1 MFYRFHE
8 EQTRGVTSV
17 WRLVILCVNNTLVP
31 ARTRMLSEIVLN
43 FQQTFRLFSV
53 SFLRRHQRM
62 RATGDLQ
69 QRTVYKYAGKFYML
83 LSTGLRF
90 SFRRKTLYR
99 YRIGVVYL
107 RNLTW
112 SLVFF
117 FNPFLDHNE
126 CEKNGMCANGK
137 CLNVQGS
144 FQCRCKSGFVMSQ
157 TGHSCIGNVSYSL
170 FYNDVFF

>member
-1 MFYRFHE
+1 MFYWFHE

-31 ARTRMLSEIVLN
+31 ARTRILSKIVLN

-90 SFRRKTLYR
+90 SFRRKTLHR
-99 YRIGVVYL
+99 YRTSVYL
-107 RNLTW
+107 RHLIQTYYIYICGRC
-112 SLVFF
+112 F
-117 FNPFLDHNE
+117 FNLFLDHNE

-157 TGHSCIGNVSYSL
+157 TGHSCIGNVS
-170 FYNDVFF
+170 